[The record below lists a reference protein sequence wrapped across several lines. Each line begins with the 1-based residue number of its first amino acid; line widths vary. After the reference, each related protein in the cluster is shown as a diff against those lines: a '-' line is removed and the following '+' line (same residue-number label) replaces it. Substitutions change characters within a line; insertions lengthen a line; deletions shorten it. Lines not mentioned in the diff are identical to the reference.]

1 MRKIVELQLVFSI
14 LKDCIWRALWSS
26 VKEGGNQKE
35 VILEKSLAAT
45 SPTYLWVFHQ
55 DQDNA
60 GELFEFAICEMG
72 FFAIY

>member
-1 MRKIVELQLVFSI
+1 M
-14 LKDCIWRALWSS
+14 CS